1 MKIKLNSNRL
11 EEKGKCH
18 KLNLKEINTSTFVME
33 SSLDKYL
40 FQLMMQ
46 YEETLQRKLNILI
59 LGSNN
64 HNLGIEL
71 AGSGH
76 KITFITW
83 DIDDHRDLE
92 ILINK
97 SQFSNEISNKFMK
110 LSAFGNLAETKYDI
124 LLCLMPMHRLLSDLN
139 LIKQETFF
147 KYVLKNI
154 ESAFWI
160 LPRNDESNPLN
171 MYFTQHQYLDF
182 YTKYSY
188 IREVTRVK
196 IIKSGSAYPLVY
208 TSNTLAF
215 IDNNFY
221 SNNNLEIYQNS
232 GSLFS
237 RIYLYKN
244 KLRKVTLTDNNG
256 NSGTFEEYNF
266 MNNLSK
272 WNRIK
277 LRIPLGVS
285 LDKGIMF
292 DSFGRSKL
300 DGIDLI
306 KIKNDNNSDKIL
318 TSFVKLSRRYSKANI
333 YHNDLR
339 PWNVL
344 WNGRNCVFID
354 FENSSTIDRDVSGF
368 PQILYFFSVANF
380 IKQPYRQRIWNM
392 EHIIQQNGS
401 YLLGY
406 NEVQKLICTPWEKIS
421 RVSVKELLAVDYC
434 DVKKGF
440 KELIELLES
449 H

>member
-1 MKIKLNSNRL
+1 MKIKLNNNRL
-11 EEKGKCH
+11 EVKGKCH
-18 KLNLKEINTSTFVME
+18 KLNLKEINTSSFVME
-33 SSLDKYL
+33 SSLDKDL

-46 YEETLQRKLNILI
+46 YEKTLQRKLNILI

-83 DIDDHRDLE
+83 DIDDHRNLE

-97 SQFSNEISNKFMK
+97 SQFSNEINNKFVK
-110 LSAFGNLAETKYDI
+110 LSALRDMTENKYDV
-124 LLCLMPMHRLLSDLN
+124 LFCLMPMLRLLSDLN
-139 LIKQETFF
+139 LIKQEIFF

-154 ESAFWI
+154 ETSFWI
-160 LPRNDESNPLN
+160 LPRIDESNPLN
-171 MYFTQHQYLDF
+171 VYLVQHQYLDF
-182 YTKYSY
+182 YSNYSY
-188 IREVTRVK
+188 ISEVARVK
-196 IIKSGSAYPLVY
+196 INNSGRTYPLVY

-215 IDNNFY
+215 IDNNFH
-221 SNNNLEIYQNS
+221 SNNKLDIYQNS

-237 RIYLYKN
+237 RIYFYKN
-244 KLRKVTLTDNNG
+244 RLLKLTLSDNNG
-256 NSGTFEEYNF
+256 NSATLNEYNF
-266 MNNLSK
+266 INNLSK
-272 WNRIK
+272 LNRIK
-277 LRIPLGVS
+277 LRIPLRIS

-292 DSFGRSKL
+292 DSLERSKL

-306 KIKNDNNSDKIL
+306 KTKNDNNSDKIL
-318 TSFVKLSRRYSKANI
+318 VSFVKLSRRFSKANI

-344 WNGRNCVFID
+344 WNGKNCVFID
-354 FENSSTIDRDVSGF
+354 FENSSTIDQDVSGF
-368 PQILYFFSVANF
+368 PQILYFFSVANY
-380 IKQPYRQRIWNM
+380 IKQPHQQRIWNV
-392 EHIIQQNGS
+392 EHVIQQNGS

-406 NEVQKLICTPWEKIS
+406 NEAQKLICTPWEKIS
-421 RVSVKELLAVDYC
+421 RVSVKDLLAVDYC